1 MEIDLMSML
10 IEVKTNELEQNN
22 KIVKEVKDFKQSK
35 VDLNVNDN
43 IIV

>member
-1 MEIDLMSML
+1 MEVDLMSML
-10 IEVKTNELEQNN
+10 IEVKRKELDQNN
-22 KIVKEVKDFKQSK
+22 KRVKEVKDFNQSK